1 MKITDQQISI
11 HTPHG
16 EECQKALA
24 VSIRVYCH
32 VGSQDEATK
41 VYNGYQ
47 AFIRQLESPALLNQ
61 ENLDAAVAMAAEF
74 KDAQEE
80 EPKKTQAKK
89 TGAKKAEVK
98 DEPPAKTE
106 KSEASIVE
114 DIWAEPEDEV
124 IPSEDV
130 DEKEEVANILR
141 EANKTTASVPPV
153 EKKKEAPAAGEPTI
167 PDLIAKYTKDTPT
180 VNEVNM
186 EMSKFLINFYGEDE
200 LREDM
205 PAQKGVEDLTAF
217 KSRYPEIFVA
227 KLADMTKAQFIPACA
242 HFELFRWEVKA
253 GKWKSNA

>member
-24 VSIRVYCH
+24 VSIRVHCH
-32 VGSQDEATK
+32 VGSQDEANK
-41 VYNGYQ
+41 IYNGYQ

-89 TGAKKAEVK
+89 TEAKKAEVK

-153 EKKKEAPAAGEPTI
+153 EKEKEAPAAGEPTI

-217 KSRYPEIFVA
+217 KSRYPKIFVA

-242 HFELFRWEVKA
+242 HFELFRWEIKA

>member
-24 VSIRVYCH
+24 VSIRVHCH
-32 VGSQDEATK
+32 VGSQDEANK
-41 VYNGYQ
+41 IYNGYQ

-80 EPKKTQAKK
+80 AHKKAPARK
-89 TGAKKAEVK
+89 TGVKKAEVQ
-98 DEPPAKTE
+98 DEPPAKAE